1 MKSQKTNGYLPTSS
15 MRNSEHIEQ
24 EITKTLTSLEGVCQA
39 TPKPFFYARLHA
51 RMERELLEPKRI
63 FWWDIKPIY
72 AYSFVLLL
80 VVLNVMTL
88 SRSEKTEDTDKDTYS
103 FYQSTDF

>member
-24 EITKTLTSLEGVCQA
+24 EIMKTLSSLAGTEQA
-39 TPKPFFYARLHA
+39 MPKPFFYARLRA
-51 RMERELLEPKRI
+51 RMERELLEPKRV
-63 FWWDIKPIY
+63 FWWDIKPVY
-72 AYSFVLLL
+72 AYSLLL
-80 VVLNVMTL
+80 VLVLLNLMTL
-88 SRSEKTEDTDKDTYS
+88 VRVEKTGDTDKDAYS